1 MKNIYTE
8 FQANFIKHAEDAKRF
23 LYGEFTYGDED
34 YKYFTEDGIV
44 VYIVPKSMWWI
55 NDTRAAQKGGEAS
68 KSTSES
74 ILTQMNQCI
83 PVRKI
88 GTEVNAKKE
97 LIVLESYD
105 KSLKLYADPKKFKE
119 FDKPDFYIE
128 AYNPKGAMF
137 VYWKGNPCAILYS
150 ILPVKTSEEDPS

>member
-74 ILTQMNQCI
+74 ILTQMKQCI

-105 KSLKLYADPKKFKE
+105 KSLKLYADPKNSKSLTNR
-119 FDKPDFYIE
+119 ISSLRHITQRVLCLSI
-128 AYNPKGAMF
+128 GR
-137 VYWKGNPCAILYS
+137 AIRARFFTL
-150 ILPVKTSEEDPS
+150 